1 MFQRGEQLGEEMYQ
15 MSKFNTFAGEGTSLD
30 GVDKTVS
37 WIEAF
42 FKGLGQTYS
51 DPNEWENFALG
62 FLTFTFFRRLTTL
75 KRSTRRPTMRCS
87 VRNVAWRLVC
97 RRYDRPSSAS

>member
-1 MFQRGEQLGEEMYQ
+1 

-37 WIEAF
+37 WVEAF

-62 FLTFTFFRRLTTL
+62 FLTAMLPMGHAEVRRNPETGKIEYDENGRQLVDRSIWGGTFWDNILWANKQL
-75 KRSTRRPTMRCS
+75 K
-87 VRNVAWRLVC
+87 A
-97 RRYDRPSSAS
+97 DASE